1 MADAAWV
8 KPQVALAEAITAAKL
23 GQLALAR
30 RLLAELVER
39 DPNNENAWLWIAALS
54 EDKQQ
59 AMAALDRVL
68 QINPN
73 NQQAMNALALARL
86 QESGL
91 RYARKP
97 AARAAEG
104 NGHQPAAAPPHPA
117 AQASP
122 AISWTCP
129 VCSASCP
136 RAERRCPR
144 CGVLAVL
151 ASPEEYAQN
160 KGVNED
166 SVHEAMQRVQL
177 RLGRQESFADR
188 LLLALCLLNLN
199 RSAEA
204 VPHLKKALELQPG
217 HAGVQRLLES
227 LRSRRLILAVD
238 DSLTVRKIVSITLER
253 LGYRVMTAADGM
265 QALARLSEETP
276 DLVLLDIT
284 MPRMDGYQVCKV
296 IKQAPLTK
304 SIPVVMLSGKDG
316 FFDKVKGRLAGA
328 TDYITKP
335 FREATL
341 AEVVEKYVSAR
352 TS

>member
-23 GQLALAR
+23 GQLQLAR

-91 RYARKP
+91 RYARRP
-97 AARAAEG
+97 AQG
-104 NGHQPAAAPPHPA
+104 NGQQAAAASGP
-117 AQASP
+117 SP
-122 AISWTCP
+122 ASQTISWTCP
-129 VCSASCP
+129 VCAAASP
-136 RAERRCPR
+136 KAERRCPR

-151 ASPEEYAQN
+151 ATPEEFAKN

-166 SVHEAMQRVQL
+166 AVHEAMQRVQL
-177 RLGRQESFADR
+177 RLARQESFADR
-188 LLLALCLLNLN
+188 LLMALCLLNLN

-204 VPHLKKALELQPG
+204 VPHLRKAAELQPG

-253 LGYRVMTAADGM
+253 LGYRVLTAADGM

-352 TS
+352 TG